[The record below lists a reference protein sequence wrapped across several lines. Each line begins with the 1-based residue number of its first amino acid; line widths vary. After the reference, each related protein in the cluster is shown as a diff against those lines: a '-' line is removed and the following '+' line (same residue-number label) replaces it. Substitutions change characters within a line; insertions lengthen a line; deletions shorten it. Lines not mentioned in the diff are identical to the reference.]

1 MKRVSITGSSQT
13 PHNAKIPSR
22 VRAGQVLAVSTA
34 LAAVMFINELFA
46 ATVSLGNVLQED
58 KVLYSVTR
66 SFSGAIAP
74 VVFKGLAMTLGA
86 FALNLLFCLPW
97 AAAFLIVDSTIT
109 KRAASGPR
117 ARLLFWFVALYSFFH
132 VYYFVYGS
140 LFPYSKLMSSPLVLL
155 TGCAGYFETNPAY
168 RPYMTPAAWFI
179 PLTGAVVLGTVGV
192 ALWQSRVFRRAIS
205 IAVVIVFTAIYGYG
219 TLKNTASVR
228 RFQANHNFILIG
240 LDSFQWNRLPV
251 GGAPRNYTPD
261 IDEFLRDSYRF
272 TNAWTPLARTY
283 TAWMSLF
290 TGRYPVNNGI
300 RFNLLPDSF
309 LNPTNRYLPRL
320 MHEAGYFTFHAM
332 DETRFCNL
340 RPKFGYD
347 RLFHPQMGAEDFV
360 FGSYFDFSTAHFF
373 RQCHLGHDLFSPIK
387 NNRSAIGYSPR
398 LWTDNLLRTI
408 NRLPADKP
416 LFISM
421 HLCMNHWPFSSPAPF
436 CYRSSNKIECCI
448 AATDYQAGRI
458 LRYLEESGLAD
469 KSTVIMLSD
478 HGDGW
483 SGDPDDKHAT
493 HGDSLERVW
502 SNKIVLGI
510 QSPSLPAAECNELV
524 RIFDLYP
531 TILEWAGQE
540 APGEIDG
547 LSLTPLVNGRTGPPR
562 TVFAED
568 GISNTTFATRAIV
581 EENLSWYRLEP
592 QTGLITIRPEVYD
605 KLLDMKSYML
615 IRDARR
621 LVIDLQTGDF
631 AIYKFD
637 PVRGVDATEPLT
649 DAEKDKRYM
658 LDAVADHYGLDKVK
672 LYARAR
678 RQAFIK

>member
-1 MKRVSITGSSQT
+1 M
-13 PHNAKIPSR
+13 
-22 VRAGQVLAVSTA
+22 LAVSAA
-34 LAAVMFINELFA
+34 LAAVMFINELFT
-46 ATVSLGNVLQED
+46 ATVSLGDVLRED
-58 KVLYSVTR
+58 RVLYSVTR

-74 VVFKGLAMTLGA
+74 VAFKGLAMTLGA

-97 AAAFLIVDSTIT
+97 AAACLIVNSAIT
-109 KRAASGPR
+109 ERAASGAR
-117 ARLLFWFVALYSFFH
+117 AGLLFWFVALYSFFH

-155 TGCAGYFETNPAY
+155 AGCAGDFETDPAY
-168 RPYMTPAAWFI
+168 RPYITPAAWFI
-179 PLTGAVVLGTVGV
+179 PLTGAVVLGTLAV
-192 ALWQSRVFRRAIS
+192 ALAQSRVFRCAIS
-205 IAVVIVFTAIYGYG
+205 IAVLIVFTAIYGYG
-219 TLKNTASVR
+219 TFKNTLSVR

-251 GGAPRNYTPD
+251 GGAPRNHAPD
-261 IDEFLRDSYRF
+261 IDAFLRDSYRF

-283 TAWMSLF
+283 TAWMSLL

-332 DETRFCNL
+332 DETRFCNI

-360 FGSYFDFSTAHFF
+360 LGSYFDFSAAHFF
-373 RQCHLGHDLFSPIK
+373 RRCHLGHDLFSPIK
-387 NNRSAIGYSPR
+387 NNRAAVGYSPR
-398 LWTDNLLRTI
+398 LWTDNLLRAM

-436 CYRSSNKIECCI
+436 CYRSSNRIECCM
-448 AATDYQAGRI
+448 AATDYQVGRI
-458 LRYLEESGLAD
+458 LTYIEQSGLAD
-469 KSTVIMLSD
+469 RSTVIMLSD

-483 SGDPDDKHAT
+483 SGDPDDKYAT
-493 HGDSLERVW
+493 HGDSLERAW

-510 QSPSLPAAECNELV
+510 QSVSLPAAECTELV

-531 TILEWAGQE
+531 TILEWAGRQ

-547 LSLTPLVNGRTGPPR
+547 LSLTPLVNGRTVPPR

-581 EENLSWYRLEP
+581 EESLSWYHLDP

-605 KLLDMKSYML
+605 TLLDMKSYML

-621 LVIDLQTGDF
+621 LVVDLQTDDF

-637 PVRGVDATEPLT
+637 PVRGVDAAGSLP
-649 DAEKDKRYM
+649 DAKKDKRDM
-658 LDAVADHYGLDKVK
+658 LDAVADHYGLDRVE
-672 LYARAR
+672 LRNRAR
-678 RQAFIK
+678 RHGFIE